1 MTSSTQNPPTASIDW
16 EETLQ
21 RNESWLRTVIAVRVG
36 EAAAVEEVWQ
46 EVSLAAIHQRS
57 PLQDVTRVTPWLYQL
72 AVRQSLLYRRKM
84 GRRRKLVERYI
95 DKIVPTR
102 ATQTA
107 QTPLDILLANER
119 HQQVRAAVKSLEEDD
134 REVLLLK
141 YTHDW
146 SYRDLAEKLGLSI
159 TAVQARLHRARKR
172 LREKLVQSEE

>member
-1 MTSSTQNPPTASIDW
+1 MTISTQSSPTAGIDW
-16 EETLQ
+16 EAALHH
-21 RNESWLRTVIAVRVG
+21 NESWLRTVIAVRVG
-36 EAAAVEEVWQ
+36 ESAAVEEVWQ
-46 EVSLAAIHQRS
+46 EVSLAAIRQRS
-57 PLQDVTRVTPWLYQL
+57 PLQDVTRITPWLYQL

-102 ATQTA
+102 EKQTA
-107 QTPLDILLANER
+107 QTPLDILLTNER
-119 HQQVRAAVKSLEEDD
+119 HQQVRVAMKSLEEED